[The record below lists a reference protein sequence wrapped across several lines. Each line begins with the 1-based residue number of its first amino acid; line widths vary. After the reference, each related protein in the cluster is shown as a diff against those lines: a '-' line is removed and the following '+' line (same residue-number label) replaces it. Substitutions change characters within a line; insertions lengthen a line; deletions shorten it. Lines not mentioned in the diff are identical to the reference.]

1 MWVPYIYI
9 YICNI
14 HSLFHWKF
22 LNCFPNLIMQNF
34 KVWKEQIVGEKGDW
48 KPQKNRWPVLRV
60 PPLQAYEKPDATS
73 AGRLSAEVLKRWR
86 AKKTSWA
93 SALLGRKKRHR
104 TSDEGAVSEGQPAME
119 GGSIA
124 TVWHF
129 HQFWWIATCCFF
141 IFFFHL
147 IIETLLLA
155 DSVQGLCNLCFKEMT
170 TRLRD
175 THHQLS
181 TIQTYTKSDLECSG
195 EKNLRMVWCSPM
207 NSDSASRTFVFSVS
221 SCVV

>member
-9 YICNI
+9 LCNI
-14 HSLFHWKF
+14 NSLFHWKF
-22 LNCFPNLIMQNF
+22 LNCFPNHIMQHF
-34 KVWKEQIVGEKGDW
+34 QVWNEQIVGEKGDW
-48 KPQKNRWPVLRV
+48 KPQKNRWPVLPM

-119 GGSIA
+119 GGSMYCNCLTFPSILMDCNLLS
-124 TVWHF
+124 F
-129 HQFWWIATCCFF
+129 L
-141 IFFFHL
+141 FFFHL

-170 TRLRD
+170 TRLLD

-207 NSDSASRTFVFSVS
+207 NSDSASRIFVFSVS